1 MSLDFSWER
10 SALDYDAM
18 YKDVC
23 GLKEPTPEASAVA
36 QLSIQQPP
44 EQLAARAAAEAL
56 DPSPSP
62 QLAPQRRFN
71 PLSLLRRNDG

>member
-10 SALDYDAM
+10 SALAYDAM

-36 QLSIQQPP
+36 QFSIQQPP
-44 EQLAARAAAEAL
+44 EQQAAQAAAEAL
-56 DPSPSP
+56 DPSPSRQP
-62 QLAPQRRFN
+62 EPQRRFN
-71 PLSLLRRNDG
+71 PLGLLRRNGG